1 MDPRIALLIPCFN
14 EEATIEKVV
23 RDFRKI
29 LPKAEIYV
37 YDNNSTDKT
46 AEAALKAG
54 AIVRHESH
62 QGKGYVVRRMFREVD
77 ADIYVMVDGDG
88 TYPADDVHSL
98 IQPVS
103 SGRADMC
110 VGGRIAEKHS
120 GAFRR
125 FHIVGN
131 HLIKNVVNSLFG
143 ADLSDILSGYR
154 CFNHHFVTS
163 IPLLSKG
170 FEVEVEMTIQ
180 ALDKGLVIQ
189 EIELPYRERPSGSSS
204 KLRTFRDGFRVLLTI
219 FNIFKD
225 YKPLA
230 FFFAVSIFLLL
241 LSLVLG
247 WNAFH
252 EFSETGRVIHPAT
265 TVAAACLAVFSVI
278 SLVTGILLDTINRR
292 YKELYVLMTRRSPD
306 HKDSIP
312 AGFPDHRT

>member
-1 MDPRIALLIPCFN
+1 MDPRIAVLIPCFN
-14 EEATIEKVV
+14 EEAAIEKVV
-23 RDFRKI
+23 GDFREV
-29 LPKAEIYV
+29 LPQAEIYV
-37 YDNNSTDKT
+37 YDNNSTDHT
-46 AEAALKAG
+46 AEAARKAG
-54 AIVRHESH
+54 AFVRHESH

-88 TYPADDVHSL
+88 TYPADGVHSL
-98 IQPVS
+98 IRPVS
-103 SGRADMC
+103 SGKADMC
-110 VGGRIAEKHS
+110 VGSRIADKNSE
-120 GAFRR
+120 AFRT
-125 FHIVGN
+125 FHVAGN
-131 HLIKNVVNSLFG
+131 HLVKNVVNRLFG
-143 ADLSDILSGYR
+143 SDLSDILSGYR

-163 IPLLSKG
+163 IPLLSRG

-204 KLRTFRDGFRVLLTI
+204 KLRTFRDGFLVLLTI

-230 FFFAVSIFLLL
+230 FFFAVSILLLL

-252 EFSETGRVIHPAT
+252 EFSADGWVIHPAAS
-265 TVAAACLAVFSVI
+265 VAAACLAVFSVV

-306 HKDSIP
+306 YKDHLQKS
-312 AGFPDHRT
+312 G